1 MEGQGEDGLEWTEF
15 FVKNHIFSCLIGIL
29 MIDIL
34 NLIMKM
40 YDSSS
45 GRDRQVKIG
54 MLSRCR

>member
-1 MEGQGEDGLEWTEF
+1 
-15 FVKNHIFSCLIGIL
+15 

-45 GRDRQVKIG
+45 GGDRQVKIG